1 MTTEVTATATMTVI
15 ATTAIATTAT
25 TTATRRWHRWHRWK
39 AGGGYEEEVPQEA
52 TRQPV
57 GANEIRT
64 GGGVTG
70 VT

>member
-1 MTTEVTATATMTVI
+1 MTVI
-15 ATTAIATTAT
+15 AMTTT
-25 TTATRRWHRWHRWK
+25 TTATRRRRHRWK
-39 AGGGYEEEVPQEA
+39 AGGCEEEVPQEA

-64 GGGVTG
+64 GGGVIG

>member
-1 MTTEVTATATMTVI
+1 MTTEVTATATATMTVI
-15 ATTAIATTAT
+15 ATTAT
-25 TTATRRWHRWHRWK
+25 TTSTRRWHRWHRWK
-39 AGGGYEEEVPQEA
+39 AGGGCEEEVPQEA